1 MLGGIAVRNGAPD
14 AGSELQGPSPTAG
27 ASATSRCFACCRWPL
42 LLAGRMAGVRDH
54 DTIAHEADAWW
65 ALVWPLGL
73 MAAARLSLLVIDQGF
88 VGHLGTPE
96 LAGASLAGLW
106 IDVIS
111 GWMWPSFGTA
121 VSTLASQAIGAKNEP
136 LAGVWLQTGLVLGSI
151 ATIPVMGGL
160 VASESMFT
168 SLGFAARESHLAGT
182 FAAWFA
188 PGIAAGFPFVILLSF
203 LKAQAVVIGPMVISL
218 GMVVVNIFLNILMI
232 HGTTWFEP
240 EGAEPLW
247 RGLGFIGSPIAT
259 SLTRWIALGTLAAF
273 VCVSRERS
281 PTSSLARTC
290 TGLQCAKALSGRRM
304 WQMAC
309 GFAIPLALSNLLEEL
324 QLQVVAFLAA
334 QLGEAQLAAH
344 TSMLTLF
351 FFCSAAMYSA
361 VDATAARIGRH
372 LGAGAVDRGRF
383 VMYLDLLFSLAS
395 AVVVA
400 SVLGGAGGDLA
411 RLFSD
416 DPAVI
421 DAVRPLAVLVGC
433 CYALLCL
440 FFVSVAVLDAM
451 GRAAA
456 VATSFVAG
464 AWLVA
469 VPLAFILDRMAGLG
483 LNGLWYGLATGYA
496 VVTIIAVIFVL
507 RADWNEASRRAISLA
522 RNHSTAGPPSS
533 RAAPLAPQFL
543 ATAKAPRRST
553 HDAISGLGSPLLG
566 ELPETVGPGAGH
578 AAGPAAEWREPL
590 SYAPPSG
597 HGSITSAGP

>member
-1 MLGGIAVRNGAPD
+1 VL
-14 AGSELQGPSPTAG
+14 SPTAG
-27 ASATSRCFACCRWPL
+27 SAAKSRCYACCHWPL
-42 LLAGRMAGVRDH
+42 LLAGRLAGVRDH
-54 DTIAHEADAWW
+54 DVIAHEADAWW

-73 MAAARLSLLVIDQGF
+73 MAAARLSLLVIDQAF

-96 LAGASLAGLW
+96 LAGASLAGVW

-136 LAGVWLQTGLVLGSI
+136 LAGVWLQTGLVLGAI
-151 ATIPVMGGL
+151 ASLPVMGGL
-160 VASESMFT
+160 AASEPMFT
-168 SLGFAARESHLAGT
+168 SLGFGAHESQLAGT
-182 FAAWFA
+182 FSAWFA

-218 GMVVVNIFLNILMI
+218 GMVAVNILMNMVMI

-240 EGAEPLW
+240 EGTEPLW

-259 SLTRWIALGTLAAF
+259 SLTRWIALGALSVF
-273 VCVSRERS
+273 VCVTRERS
-281 PTSSLARTC
+281 PASSLARTC
-290 TGLQCAKALSGRRM
+290 TGPQCAEALSARRM

-372 LGAGAVDRGRF
+372 LGAGTVHRGRF

-400 SVLGGAGGDLA
+400 SVLGGAGGNLA
-411 RLFSD
+411 RLFSS

-451 GRAAA
+451 GKTSA
-456 VATSFVAG
+456 VATAFVAG

-469 VPLAFILDRMAGLG
+469 VPLAFVLDRMAGLG

-496 VVTIIAVIFVL
+496 VVTVIAVVFVV
-507 RADWNEASRRAISLA
+507 RADWDEASRRAISVA

-533 RAAPLAPQFL
+533 RAAPLASQFL
-543 ATAKAPRRST
+543 ATTKAPRRSA
-553 HDAISGLGSPLLG
+553 HRAGSGLGSPLLDD
-566 ELPETVGPGAGH
+566 LPDTVGPD
-578 AAGPAAEWREPL
+578 AAGAAAPPAGWGAPG
-590 SYAPPSG
+590 SYAPPAG